1 MNIGELR
8 RKTIDELQEIAAE
21 LDIAGSGRLRKKE
34 LILQILK
41 AETEKEGLTMTE
53 GILEV
58 LPDGYGF
65 LRVDS
70 FTPGPNDVYVSPSQ
84 IRRFNL
90 RTGMPSSAKFAP
102 KDNERYNALLRVL
115 AVNMAD
121 AELAITR
128 PDFDDLTPSIPMN
141 ASIWNLTQ
149 RNCYSPH

>member
-58 LPDGYGF
+58 LPDGGF

-70 FTPGPNDVYVSPSQ
+70 FTPGPNDVCFHP
-84 IRRFNL
+84 RF
-90 RTGMPSSAKFAP
+90 AA
-102 KDNERYNALLRVL
+102 
-115 AVNMAD
+115 
-121 AELAITR
+121 
-128 PDFDDLTPSIPMN
+128 
-141 ASIWNLTQ
+141 
-149 RNCYSPH
+149 